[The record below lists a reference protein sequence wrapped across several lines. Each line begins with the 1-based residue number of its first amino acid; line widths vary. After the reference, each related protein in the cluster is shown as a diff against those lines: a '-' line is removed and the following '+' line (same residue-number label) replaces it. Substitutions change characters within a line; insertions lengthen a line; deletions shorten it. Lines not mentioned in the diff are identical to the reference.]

1 MELTFRTR
9 ELRTLCQ
16 EHEKAVGQM
25 GELAAEVLRT
35 RIADLRAVTY
45 LSDLPAG
52 RPSVVDGTP
61 PELHFELR
69 AGWSLLMTVA
79 HQNVPRTGD
88 GGLDQTRVRRAR
100 VERISA

>member
-16 EHEKAVGQM
+16 EHDKAVTKM
-25 GELAAEVLRT
+25 GEPAADALRT

-45 LSDLPAG
+45 LSELPAA
-52 RPSVVDGTP
+52 RPSIIDGNP
-61 PELHFELR
+61 PQLHFELR
-69 AGWSLLMTVA
+69 AGWLLRMAVG
-79 HQNVPRTGD
+79 HQDVPRTAE

-100 VERISA
+100 VVGIST